1 MYTIT
6 KDVFKF
12 NELSD
17 SAKQAAI
24 DAYRDVN
31 VDYEWWQFTFE
42 DAEKILEIM
51 GISDVEISFS
61 GFWSQ
66 GDGASFTGKFSHN
79 KGNVK
84 ALKAYAPKD
93 KELASILTRIN
104 KIQSRA
110 FYKLAGTIGTRGR
123 YCHAYT
129 MHIANIY
136 HTEHGYNYDVAD
148 AEAELLEAFQD
159 VANWIYKRLEK
170 EYDYL
175 TSDEIV
181 AESFVANDYEFD
193 EYGNSIW

>member
-17 SAKQAAI
+17 SAKQTAI

-31 VDYEWWQFTFE
+31 AHHEWWQWVYD
-42 DAEKILEIM
+42 DAANILEIM
-51 GISDVEISFS
+51 GVSDVEISFS

-66 GDGASFTGKFSHN
+66 GDGACFTGKFQHN

-129 MHIANIY
+129 MYIADIY
-136 HTEHGYNYDVAD
+136 HTEHGYNYDIGE
-148 AEAELLEAFQD
+148 AESELLEAFQD
-159 VANWIYKRLEK
+159 MANWIYKRLEN
-170 EYDYL
+170 EYNYL

-181 AESFVANDYEFD
+181 AETIIANDYEFE
-193 EYGNSIW
+193 EYGNTVL